1 MILYFTITMGINGC
15 ILDFT
20 TKCAQLCVLVFTTI
34 VSFIFYHNYVNRM
47 FTNYIATFGKQ
58 FIVKSAI
65 YRIVGGRV
73 VVFNAIFYNIS

>member
-1 MILYFTITMGINGC
+1 MGTSDEQITIRPTFHYNNEY
-15 ILDFT
+15 
-20 TKCAQLCVLVFTTI
+20 I
-34 VSFIFYHNYVNRM
+34 VERKM